1 MGLLATMVRELR
13 RLVSRPIYL
22 ISMVGV
28 PIVIT
33 LFFVSLLDNGLP
45 TKVPTAVVDLD
56 NSSLSR
62 QMVANL
68 DAMQLIDVT
77 RHYDSYHDALEGIR
91 RGEIYGFFMIPDDF
105 EREAIASR
113 TPSITYYCN
122 MAYYIPGTL
131 SFKGFKTVAV
141 STAGGVVT
149 MQLMSEGVD
158 GGLVGGLIQPLA
170 VQDHAIGN
178 PWTDYAIYLCN
189 SFAPGA
195 LALMIMLVTV
205 FSICEEIKRAT
216 SVEWLETARGSIVVA
231 LLGKMLPHTIIFSTV
246 GVFIQSVMFG
256 YNHYPLNGSVWAM
269 VVAMVMLVVA
279 CQALALIVCCLLP
292 NLRFALSVVS
302 LLGVL
307 SFSITGFSF
316 PVENMYGAVAIFS
329 YIVPVRYYFLI
340 YIDQALNGISLYY
353 SRYYFVVLAIFPLIA
368 STMLWRL
375 KKACRKPI
383 YLP

>member
-1 MGLLATMVRELR
+1 MGLVATMKRELR

-22 ISMVGV
+22 FSMVAV
-28 PIVIT
+28 PIVCT
-33 LFFVSLLDNGLP
+33 SFFVSLLSEGLP
-45 TKVPTAVVDLD
+45 TKVPTAVVDHD

-62 QMVANL
+62 QVIRDLGASE
-68 DAMQLIDVT
+68 LIDVT
-77 RHYDSYHDALEGIR
+77 RHYESYHNALEGIK

-105 EREAIASR
+105 ERETIASR
-113 TPSITYYCN
+113 EPTITYYCN

-205 FSICEEIKRAT
+205 FAICEEIKRAT
-216 SVEWLETARGSIVVA
+216 SIEWLETARGSIEVA
-231 LLGKMLPHTIIFSTV
+231 VLGKMLPHTVVFSIV

-269 VVAMVMLVVA
+269 VMAMVMFVVA
-279 CQALALIVCCLLP
+279 CQAFALFVCCLLP
-292 NLRFALSVVS
+292 NLRLALSVVS

-316 PVENMYGAVAIFS
+316 PLENMYGAVAIFS
-329 YIVPVRYYFLI
+329 YIIPVRYYFLI

-353 SRYYFVVLAIFPLIA
+353 SRYYFVALAIFPLIA